1 MKNFLIFFLINIL
14 IVNVFGQE
22 FEESAAGIKSQ
33 KEPEV
38 SINADFALQ
47 YQGLKHNADSAL
59 IPLGTGINL
68 PTANF
73 DLNAIL
79 ADGIEVKLTTYLSSR
94 HHVEAWV
101 KGGYL
106 LLDNIPF
113 IKSKVLDNIMGYMT
127 FKVGV
132 MEINYGDAHFR
143 RSDNGNV
150 INNRFVG
157 NYIIDAFTTA
167 PALEAL
173 FRHKGILLL
182 GAVSGGSLKPAL
194 VEYNSG
200 SQTYTPYD
208 MQDELAFY
216 WKAGFDKELNNDL
229 RLRTTLSGYHVSN
242 HHFGSLYNGDR
253 TGSRYYLIMNKVT
266 NSAQD
271 VDPAVNHMSG
281 QWGPGFTDKNNS
293 IMANLFTRYKW
304 IELFG
309 TYEVL
314 SGTSAFG
321 GPEFAFNQYAIES
334 LLHFGKSDQFF
345 IGGRYNFAKDDS
357 DKSVDRL
364 QFSLGYFPTQNI
376 IFKIEYVDQRYK
388 NFLLYGENAGFKGI
402 MVETAISF

>member
-1 MKNFLIFFLINIL
+1 M

-22 FEESAAGIKSQ
+22 FEESASRIKNL
-33 KEPEV
+33 KEPKV

-113 IKSKVLDNIMGYMT
+113 IKSKVLDNIMDYMT

-132 MEINYGDAHFR
+132 MEINYGDVHFR

-173 FRHKGILLL
+173 FRHKGILLM

-200 SQTYTPYD
+200 TQTYTPYN

-229 RLRTTLSGYHVSN
+229 RFRTTLSGYHTSN

-266 NSAQD
+266 YSAVD

-293 IMANLFTRYKW
+293 IMANLFTRYKRV
-304 IELFG
+304 ELFG

-321 GPEFAFNQYAIES
+321 GSEFEFHQYAIES

-357 DKSVDRL
+357 DRSVDRL
-364 QFSLGYFPTQNI
+364 QFSLGYLPTKNI

-388 NFLLYGENAGFKGI
+388 NFLLYGENAGFNGV